1 MNKFLTL
8 IIFSLLLQSCSSY
21 TRAINYRSGGAGGF
35 IINEYVKITKNNG
48 TTIFG
53 KVLSVDEE
61 QIQLF
66 SNKANQVLKIQVKN
80 INGVQVKEFSLVKTA
95 SIIIVPFSILF
106 LVLADAASS
115 LTTG

>member
-66 SNKANQVLKIQVKN
+66 SSKANQLLKIQVKN

-95 SIIIVPFSILF
+95 SIIIVPLSILF
-106 LVLADAASS
+106 LVLADAANS